1 MMAVT
6 RGIQNVLATTFRA
19 GGREVRVW
27 MQEGR
32 WFVAVDGVELPI
44 WHKTQADAWT
54 AGVTE
59 ADRLDHPSG

>member
-1 MMAVT
+1 VT
-6 RGIQNVLATTFRA
+6 VARRGPPDVLATTFRA
-19 GGREVRVW
+19 GDREVRLW

-32 WFVAVDGVELPI
+32 WFVAVDGAQLPI

-59 ADRLDHPSG
+59 ADRLDHPPA